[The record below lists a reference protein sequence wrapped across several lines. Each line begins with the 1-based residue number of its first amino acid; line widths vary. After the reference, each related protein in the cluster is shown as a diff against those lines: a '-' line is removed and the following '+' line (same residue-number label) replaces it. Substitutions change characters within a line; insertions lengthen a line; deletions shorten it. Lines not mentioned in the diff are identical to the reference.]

1 MQVAIEEMPVNTGK
15 TEDATCNQGKE
26 VKTMYPTKR
35 NMIDNPLGINKE
47 AIDSVKQKTI
57 FDRIVGVY
65 NCPENDRFIGP
76 EGFMDYLG
84 EALRN
89 RSAENYQWLYT
100 PACNLTYTM
109 VGNEVV
115 YYPVAYTGLM
125 DCDILQEDNQ
135 DMDMQEVKKYLCQLP
150 QIAYCGRNYYGSGLM
165 CLVPIM
171 APQRYTEH
179 AKALRKA
186 FARSGLHVRV
196 NYNVLHSRLVSYDPD
211 AYFNEE
217 AVEFKILDYP

>member
-1 MQVAIEEMPVNTGK
+1 
-15 TEDATCNQGKE
+15 
-26 VKTMYPTKR
+26 
-35 NMIDNPLGINKE
+35 MIANPLGISEEVIGLAK
-47 AIDSVKQKTI
+47 STPI
-57 FDRIVGVY
+57 FERRVRVY
-65 NCPENDRFIGP
+65 AYPEEDIEIGP
-76 EGFMDYLG
+76 IGINDSLG
-84 EALRN
+84 SILRN

-100 PACNLTYTM
+100 PACNLVYKI
-109 VGNEVV
+109 VENNLL
-115 YYPVAYTGLM
+115 YYPVALTGVM

-135 DMDMQEVKKYLCQLP
+135 NMDMQEVKKYLCQLP
-150 QIAYCGRNYYGSGLM
+150 QVAYCGRNYYGSGLM

-179 AKALRKA
+179 ARALRKA

-196 NYNVLHSRLVSYDPD
+196 NYSVLHSRLVSYDPD

>member
-1 MQVAIEEMPVNTGK
+1 
-15 TEDATCNQGKE
+15 
-26 VKTMYPTKR
+26 
-35 NMIDNPLGINKE
+35 MIANPLGISEEVIELAK
-47 AIDSVKQKTI
+47 STPI
-57 FDRIVGVY
+57 FERRVRVY
-65 NCPENDRFIGP
+65 AYPEEDIEIGP
-76 EGFMDYLG
+76 IGINDSLG
-84 EALRN
+84 SILRN

-100 PACNLTYTM
+100 PTCNLTYTM

-115 YYPVAYTGLM
+115 YYPVALTGVM
-125 DCDILQEDNQ
+125 DFDILQEDNQ

-150 QIAYCGRNYYGSGLM
+150 QVAYCGRNYYGSGLM

-171 APQRYTEH
+171 APQRYAEH

-186 FARSGLHVRV
+186 LARSGVKVRV
-196 NYNVLHSRLVSYDPD
+196 NYSELHVRFVSYDAN

>member
-1 MQVAIEEMPVNTGK
+1 
-15 TEDATCNQGKE
+15 
-26 VKTMYPTKR
+26 MYPTKR
-35 NMIDNPLGINKE
+35 NMIANPLGISEEVIELAK
-47 AIDSVKQKTI
+47 STPI
-57 FDRIVGVY
+57 FERRVRVY
-65 NCPENDRFIGP
+65 SYPEEDIEIGP
-76 EGFMDYLG
+76 IGINDSLG
-84 EALRN
+84 SILRN

-100 PACNLTYTM
+100 PACNLVYKI
-109 VGNEVV
+109 VENNLL
-115 YYPVAYTGLM
+115 YYPVALTGVM

-135 DMDMQEVKKYLCQLP
+135 NMDMQEVKKYLCQLP
-150 QIAYCGRNYYGSGLM
+150 QVAYCGRNYYGSGLM

-186 FARSGLHVRV
+186 FERSGLHVRV
-196 NYNVLHSRLVSYDPD
+196 NYSVLHSRLVSYDPD

>member
-1 MQVAIEEMPVNTGK
+1 MQP
-15 TEDATCNQGKE
+15 ATNIRRKN
-26 VKTMYPTKR
+26 MYPTKR
-35 NMIDNPLGINKE
+35 NMIANPLGISEEVIELAK
-47 AIDSVKQKTI
+47 STPI
-57 FDRIVGVY
+57 FERRVRVY
-65 NCPENDRFIGP
+65 SYPEEDIEIGP
-76 EGFMDYLG
+76 IGINDSLG
-84 EALRN
+84 SILRN

-100 PACNLTYTM
+100 PACNLVYKI
-109 VGNEVV
+109 VENNLL
-115 YYPVAYTGLM
+115 YYPVALTGVM

-135 DMDMQEVKKYLCQLP
+135 NMDMQEVKKYLCQLP
-150 QIAYCGRNYYGSGLM
+150 QVAYCGRNYYGSGLM

-186 FARSGLHVRV
+186 FERSGLHVRV
-196 NYNVLHSRLVSYDPD
+196 NYSVLHSRLVSYDPD

>member
-1 MQVAIEEMPVNTGK
+1 MQP
-15 TEDATCNQGKE
+15 ATNIRRKN
-26 VKTMYPTKR
+26 MYPTKR
-35 NMIDNPLGINKE
+35 NMIANPLGISEEVIELAK
-47 AIDSVKQKTI
+47 STPI
-57 FDRIVGVY
+57 FERRVRVY
-65 NCPENDRFIGP
+65 SYPEEDIEIGP
-76 EGFMDYLG
+76 IGINDSLG
-84 EALRN
+84 SILRN

-100 PACNLTYTM
+100 PTCNLTYTM

-115 YYPVAYTGLM
+115 YYPVALTGVM

-186 FARSGLHVRV
+186 FAKSGLHVRV
-196 NYNVLHSRLVSYDPD
+196 NYSVLHSRLVSYDPD
-211 AYFNEE
+211 AYFNER
-217 AVEFKILDYP
+217 ASEFKILDYP

>member
-1 MQVAIEEMPVNTGK
+1 
-15 TEDATCNQGKE
+15 
-26 VKTMYPTKR
+26 MYPTKR
-35 NMIDNPLGINKE
+35 NMIANPLGISEEVIELAK
-47 AIDSVKQKTI
+47 STPI
-57 FDRIVGVY
+57 FERRVRVY
-65 NCPENDRFIGP
+65 AYPEEEIEIGP
-76 EGFMDYLG
+76 IGINDSLG
-84 EALRN
+84 SILRN
-89 RSAENYQWLYT
+89 RSAENYQWLFT
-100 PACNLTYTM
+100 PACNLVYNI
-109 VGNEVV
+109 VENNLL
-115 YYPVAYTGLM
+115 YYPVAYTSLM

-196 NYNVLHSRLVSYDPD
+196 NYSVLHSRLVSYDPE
-211 AYFNEE
+211 AYFNER
-217 AVEFKILDYP
+217 ASEFKILDYP